1 MFLDASA
8 IFAILNH
15 EPERRELL
23 QALERSPS
31 AYLYSPLSRLEAIV
45 SLARNRAGP
54 NRSATPAEIDAVRA
68 GVDLFLSEA
77 GASCQDL
84 TDAIGTGALEAAKT
98 FGRAVGHPAGLNLG
112 DCFAYACAK
121 ERRVALLYKGGDFA
135 RTDLG

>member
-54 NRSATPAEIDAVRA
+54 NRLVQSPN
-68 GVDLFLSEA
+68 
-77 GASCQDL
+77 Q
-84 TDAIGTGALEAAKT
+84 K
-98 FGRAVGHPAGLNLG
+98 
-112 DCFAYACAK
+112 
-121 ERRVALLYKGGDFA
+121 
-135 RTDLG
+135 